1 LFQALRD
8 TDRLGGRC
16 GVCEHRTRCGGSR
29 ARAFAVTGDPLA
41 EDPGCAYQPAAFRTG
56 IEASAGSAGAGHD
69 VRAIAG
75 GSSVA
80 APITGSQITDAL
92 REVVDPELNLS
103 VVQLGLIYGIAIDGA
118 SVRVT
123 MTLTARG
130 CPLHGVMTD
139 GVREA
144 VLRIPGVERVD
155 VEVAFDP
162 PWTPDRMRV

>member
-1 LFQALRD
+1 
-8 TDRLGGRC
+8 
-16 GVCEHRTRCGGSR
+16 V
-29 ARAFAVTGDPLA
+29 
-41 EDPGCAYQPAAFRTG
+41 
-56 IEASAGSAGAGHD
+56 
-69 VRAIAG
+69 IAG
-75 GSSVA
+75 GSSLA
-80 APITGSQITDAL
+80 ATVTESQVTDAL
-92 REVVDPELNLS
+92 QQVLDPELNLS

-155 VEVAFDP
+155 VEVTFDP
-162 PWTPDRMRV
+162 PWAPDRMRV